1 MENKKLI
8 SFLEELRQSAR
19 EELSECRSAGDS
31 SSYAAGYEKGR
42 IDLVNEIE
50 EFLQEE

>member
-1 MENKKLI
+1 MTNEELI
-8 SFLEELRQSAR
+8 KFLEEIRQSAR
-19 EELSECRSAGDS
+19 EELSECRS

-50 EFLQEE
+50 ELLKEE